1 MIQFLEVNW
10 TAVWQMTGVGLGVVF
25 TILILL
31 VFVLQGFSA
40 LASKLNAAPKP
51 AASKSPVAVA
61 APAAQPTVA
70 APADDEAAIATALY
84 LYFQDVHDEESYK
97 LTIKHA
103 DHPAWHSEL
112 NHHLANY

>member
-1 MIQFLEVNW
+1 MIQLLAIDVNW
-10 TAVWQMTGVGLGVVF
+10 TAVWQMTGVGIGVVF
-25 TILILL
+25 VILILL
-31 VFVLQGFSA
+31 VFVLQGFSVMA
-40 LASKLNAAPKP
+40 KRLNAAPKP
-51 AASKSPVAVA
+51 AAAKSPAVA
-61 APAAQPTVA
+61 PVASPAVS

-112 NHHLANY
+112 NHHLSNN